1 MRSRREF
8 LATATGCVAH
18 LVLNAACAPRGVRA
32 RWTAPQQPTVIT
44 TPFARLDAIAE
55 NTWALIS
62 TPLGGDRTTFAN
74 GGIIAGRTGVVV
86 VEGFYRPAGATWLAE
101 QARALTGRWP
111 THVVVT
117 HYHVD
122 HASGIPGFARDG
134 ERPPRL
140 HTTEVTRA
148 AAVSGSGVAPQ
159 RTDALVRAYADAVL
173 VPADGGTRIDLGDRE
188 VVLEPT
194 RGHTASDLI
203 VREEAAGVTFAGDL
217 VWNGMF
223 PNYVDAL
230 PSAWGSNAARLAAP
244 LRARPSSVLVPGHGG
259 VADAAAMARYRG
271 LLEHIEQ
278 VARRGHADGRTAAD
292 TAAAFSV
299 PSSLGEWM
307 ASRPSVERAMTAWW
321 RELST
326 R

>member
-18 LVLNAACAPRGVRA
+18 LVLNAACAPRGTRA
-32 RWTAPQQPTVIT
+32 RWTAPRQPTVIT
-44 TPFARLDAIAE
+44 TPFARLDAIARD
-55 NTWALIS
+55 TWALIS

-86 VEGFYRPAGATWLAE
+86 VEGFYRAAGAEWVAQ

-122 HASGIPGFARDG
+122 HASGIPGFAADG
-134 ERPPRL
+134 QRAPQL
-140 HTTEVTRA
+140 YATDLTRTA
-148 AAVSGSGVAPQ
+148 ALSGSAVAPQ
-159 RTDALVRAYADAVL
+159 RTDALVRAYADVVI
-173 VPADGGTRIDLGDRE
+173 VPASGGTRIDLGDRE
-188 VVLEPT
+188 VLIEPT
-194 RGHTASDLI
+194 RGHTASDLV
-203 VREEAAGVTFAGDL
+203 VRDEAAGVTYSGDL

-223 PNYVDAL
+223 PNFVDAL
-230 PSAWGSNAARLAAP
+230 PSAWAANAARLAAHV
-244 LRARPSSVLVPGHGG
+244 RARPASVLVPGHGG

-271 LLEHIEQ
+271 LLDDIEQ
-278 VARRGHADGRTAAD
+278 VARTGHAAGRTAAD
-292 TAAAFSV
+292 TAATFSV
-299 PSSLGEWM
+299 PPSLGEWM
-307 ASRPSVERAMTAWW
+307 ASRPAVERAMAAWW
-321 RELST
+321 RELGA